1 MNALLRLF
9 LAALCC
15 AWAPGA
21 SSATTN
27 NAEGALPREVIVNGV
42 EMVLIPAGWFWYT
55 VSVADDDRVEA
66 GARLHRDAHVWLDSF
81 YIAKYEARARDFVRF
96 LNAGAA
102 SPETLSRQAEE
113 KEKSSVEKE
122 ITMTAE
128 GEKVVERRIEQPEC
142 MVRRQPDGTWLETDA
157 ARDMPATDM
166 SWALAKEFAAW
177 MGFRLPT
184 EAEWEK
190 AARGDADRRVWPW
203 GNVYPDDTYA
213 LYSWGAP
220 CAPAPV
226 GAYAK
231 GRSPY
236 GLYNM
241 AGNVGEYVADWFN
254 RGFDDGIKD
263 GMHNPPL
270 AAEGSPLPEE
280 GPMKMSKG
288 GLWRTDA
295 VWIRIQKRRLVRP
308 YKPGEWEGVRFAA
321 DVATVHAHLERGTAR
336 IVESK

>member
-27 NAEGALPREVIVNGV
+27 NADGALPREVIVNGV

-142 MVRRQPDGTWLETDA
+142 MVRRQPDGTWLETDT

-321 DVATVHAHLERGTAR
+321 DVATVRAHLERGTAR